1 MRLITKA
8 MIAASLPAIAIAA
21 PAHAQ
26 VGGGQMNGVV
36 QPVCEVD
43 DVFASVSFPS
53 MNAGAEIN
61 DDVLLQCN
69 DADGATVSL
78 ISSEGGMESD
88 DLEDLEIEYTATLTS
103 VALDAGS
110 LELALPVGVQGDND
124 ATVTG
129 VASGSADLAGG
140 VIGNLNVTLTE
151 SAIFAGGYSDT
162 ITIQLT
168 AS

>member
-1 MRLITKA
+1 MRMITKA
-8 MIAASLPAIAIAA
+8 MFAAAIPAIAIAA
-21 PAHAQ
+21 PAQAQ

-43 DVFASVSFPS
+43 DVFASVSFPA
-53 MNAGAEIN
+53 MVTGAEIN

-88 DLEDLEIEYTATLTS
+88 DFEDLEIEYTATLTS
-103 VALDAGS
+103 GAIDGGVLTLD
-110 LELALPVGVQGDND
+110 LPLGTQGDND
-124 ATVTG
+124 ATATAN
-129 VASGSADLAGG
+129 ASGSAALAAG
-140 VIGNLNVTLTE
+140 VLGNLNVTLKE
-151 SAIFAGGYSDT
+151 DGIYAGGYSDT